1 MRIKW
6 LKVIIV
12 LLIIAA
18 CSVIMSAPSQ
28 NVKAQ
33 GGSSNQG
40 NTDRQILSGE
50 LIAALRA
57 KGFTG
62 RIEST
67 LENRLGRPI
76 DNRLA
81 DLGRLVFHDSLLGLN
96 NDNSCSGCHAA
107 PVGFGDTQS
116 IAIGVENNN
125 IVGPNRAGPRNQRRA
140 PMLLNN
146 VFYPRLMLN
155 SRFAS
160 LSGDPFDNSDGFQF
174 PAPEGLS
181 LSFLPHLLTAQA
193 FIPPTERSEM
203 AGFRLSVPVTNDGIR
218 AAVVERLNANSEYR
232 QLFANIF
239 SAVRNGGPI
248 IYEMLARAIAEFE
261 FTLTFSDAPIDK
273 FARGDLSAMNDN
285 QKRGALLFFG
295 NAGCVQC
302 HAVSGDSNEQ
312 FSDFR
317 QHVIGLPQLFPNVGN
332 VPFDGPDANEDFGL
346 EQITGNPADRY
357 AFRTSP
363 LRNVKLQPTFFHNGA
378 YTKLEDALRFHL
390 DAINSARKYNRAQ
403 AGVDNDLRVG
413 PIEPVLQRIDPLLAN
428 PVALTDEE
436 FQWLVDFVEDGLH
449 DPRAT
454 PERLRQ
460 LIPDRLPSG
469 RPVHIFE

>member
-18 CSVIMSAPSQ
+18 CSVMMSAPSQ

-33 GGSSNQG
+33 SGPGNIENQNLNG
-40 NTDRQILSGE
+40 NLT
-50 LIAALRA
+50 AALA
-57 KGFTG
+57 TAGFTG
-62 RIEST
+62 RIQSKLES
-67 LENRLGRPI
+67 RLGRPI

-81 DLGRLVFHDSLLGLN
+81 DLGRLAFHDSLLGLN
-96 NDNSCSGCHAA
+96 NDNSCAGCHAA

-116 IAIGVENNN
+116 IAIGVQNNN
-125 IVGPNRAGPRNQRRA
+125 IVGPDRAGPRNQRRA

-146 VFYPRLMLN
+146 VFYPTLMLN

-193 FIPPTERSEM
+193 FIPPTERPEM
-203 AGFRLSVPVTNDGIR
+203 AGFGLQVPVTNDGIR
-218 AAVVERLNANSEYR
+218 AAVVARLNANSEYR

-239 SAVRNGGPI
+239 IDVRNGGPI
-248 IYEMLARAIAEFE
+248 TYEMLARAIAEFE
-261 FTLTFSDAPIDK
+261 FSLTFSDAPIDM
-273 FARGDLSAMNDN
+273 FARGDLNAMNDN

-295 NAGCVQC
+295 RAGCVQC
-302 HAVSGDSNEQ
+302 HAVSGNSNEQ
-312 FSDFR
+312 FSDFK
-317 QHVIGLPQLFPNVGN
+317 QHVVGLPQIFPTNGN
-332 VPFDGPDANEDFGL
+332 VPFDGPNADEDFGL
-346 EQITGNPADRY
+346 EQVTGNPADRY

-363 LRNVKLQPTFFHNGA
+363 LRNIKLQPTFFHNGA
-378 YTKLEDALRFHL
+378 YTKLEDALRFHI
-390 DAINSARKYNRAQ
+390 DAIRSARNYNRNQ
-403 AGVDNDLRVG
+403 AGIDSDLRVG
-413 PIEPVLQRIDPLLAN
+413 PIEPVLQRIDPLLAT
-428 PVALTDEE
+428 PVTLTNDE
-436 FQWLVDFVEDGLH
+436 FRWLMDFVRDGLQ

-460 LIPDRLPSG
+460 LIPNRLPSG
-469 RPVHIFE
+469 RPLHLFQ

>member
-18 CSVIMSAPSQ
+18 CSVMMSAPPQ

-33 GGSSNQG
+33 SGPGNSENQ
-40 NTDRQILSGE
+40 NLDGE
-50 LIAALRA
+50 LNSTLASM
-57 KGFTG
+57 GFTG
-62 RIEST
+62 KIQSR

-81 DLGRLVFHDSLLGLN
+81 DLGRLAFHDSLLGLN
-96 NDNSCSGCHAA
+96 NDNSCAGCHAA

-116 IAIGVENNN
+116 IAIGVQNNN
-125 IVGPNRAGPRNQRRA
+125 IVGPDRAGPRNQRRA

-146 VFYPRLMLN
+146 VFYPTLMLN

-193 FIPPTERSEM
+193 FIPPTERPEM
-203 AGFRLSVPVTNDGIR
+203 AGFGLQVPVTNDGIR
-218 AAVVERLNANSEYR
+218 AAVVARLNANSEYR
-232 QLFANIF
+232 QLFAAIF
-239 SAVRNGGPI
+239 SDVGNGGPI
-248 IYEMLARAIAEFE
+248 TYEMLARAIAEFE
-261 FTLTFSDAPIDK
+261 FSLTFSDAPIDK
-273 FARGDLSAMNDN
+273 FARGDKGAMNDN

-295 NAGCVQC
+295 RAGCVQC

-312 FSDFR
+312 FSDFK
-317 QHVIGLPQLFPNVGN
+317 QHVIGLPQIFPTNGN
-332 VPFDGPDANEDFGL
+332 VPFDGPNADEDFGL
-346 EQITGNPADRY
+346 EQVTGNSADRY

-378 YTKLEDALRFHL
+378 YTKLEDAIRFHI
-390 DAINSARKYNRAQ
+390 DAIRSARDYNRNR
-403 AGVDNDLRVG
+403 AGLDSDLRVG
-413 PIEPVLQRIDPLLAN
+413 PIEPVLQRIDPLLATPITLTN
-428 PVALTDEE
+428 NEIQWLTD
-436 FQWLVDFVEDGLH
+436 FVRDGLQ

-460 LIPDRLPSG
+460 LIPNRLPSG
-469 RPVHIFE
+469 RPLHLFQ